1 MTLLDDASDPIMD
14 VEEILETVA
23 ALGDPELFELT
34 YAVYAAEVDGRTL
47 EEIAADV
54 GRPVAAVEA
63 DVEALVDGG
72 VLAERMACLIGDDCD
87 GEQYE
92 VTEFGRL
99 ALEEGV
105 LALFEAAGAIGE
117 LSEL

>member
-1 MTLLDDASDPIMD
+1 MTILDDASDAVLD
-14 VEEILETVA
+14 DEEVLETVA
-23 ALGDPELFELT
+23 ALGDPDRFELT

-54 GRPVAAVEA
+54 DRPVAAVES
-63 DVEALVDGG
+63 DVETLIDGG

-105 LALFEAAGAIGE
+105 LALFQAAGSVGE